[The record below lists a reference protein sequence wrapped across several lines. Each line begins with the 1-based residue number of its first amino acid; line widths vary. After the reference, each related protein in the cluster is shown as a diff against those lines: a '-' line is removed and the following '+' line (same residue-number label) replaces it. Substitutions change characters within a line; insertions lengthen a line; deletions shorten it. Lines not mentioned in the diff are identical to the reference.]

1 VGWVRPLVLPFIFS
15 AGAALLLV
23 AGGAAL
29 SGGYSSQSAERGHDS
44 VAKAQPYA
52 QSPSPTT
59 NGAFDS
65 AGSAAQ
71 GSYGTD
77 QINPDGDTQTGD
89 QSAANSG
96 GDQSQPIGAVTHQ
109 VISTVGGFLG
119 H

>member
-1 VGWVRPLVLPFIFS
+1 MLALVLPFICS
-15 AGAALLLV
+15 AGAAPLLV
-23 AGGAAL
+23 AGETAL
-29 SGGYSSQSAERGHDS
+29 FGGNSSRSAERGHDS

-52 QSPSPTT
+52 QSPTTIT

-65 AGSAAQ
+65 SSSDAQ

-77 QINPDGDTQTGD
+77 EINPDGDTQTGD

-96 GDQSQPIGAVTHQ
+96 GDQSQPFGDATQQ
-109 VISTVGGFLG
+109 VISTVGGILG